1 MKNKLF
7 IALFFTFNFFGVIKA
22 QLKVGQNYKGGVIAV
37 LNPDGKSGLLVHQ
50 PDYTFKDMN
59 NWTNAR
65 ASCEKLGPG
74 WRLPTSEE
82 LIAMHKVSGAITLQ
96 KYAMYW
102 SNDEKLPNSAAYLNA
117 IRGTIEIMDKT
128 KVNDVR
134 AVRSF
139 PSGAELKLGQEYL
152 GGLVVLLND
161 DLLSGLIIQKNDMPT
176 LMNWNKAMSECSKLG
191 AGWRLPSRDELRSI
205 HWSNILQLKNTYWSI
220 TKGNSHSAFICK
232 LGIPLA
238 ANGNVVVID
247 ENHSV
252 RAVRSFPDV
261 GTTNTSS
268 NTSSSTTSSTS
279 FPSSNTSNSPAAN
292 NNSNGNATQLKI
304 GQEYLGGLIV
314 ILNNDGKSGL
324 IIQKNDVPTLMNW
337 NDAMLEGS
345 KLGEGWRLPSRDELR
360 DIHNNNV
367 LQLKNNYW
375 SITKANSHHA
385 YICEL
390 GIGYKNSGHAN
401 GKFVDIFEKYSVRVV
416 RPF

>member
-50 PDYTFKDMN
+50 PDYTFEVKN

-82 LIAMHKVSGAITLQ
+82 LIAMHKVSGAIKLD
-96 KYAMYW
+96 KYAYYW

-117 IRGTIEIMDKT
+117 IRGTIDILDKT

-152 GGLVVLLND
+152 GGIVVLLND

-176 LMNWNKAMSECSKLG
+176 LMNWDKAMSECSKLG
-191 AGWRLPSRDELRSI
+191 TGWRLPSRDELRSI
-205 HWSNILQLKNTYWSI
+205 HWSNILQLKNTYWSNTKGNSHSAFICKLGIPLAANGNVVVIYEEHSVRAVRPFPEVGTSNTSSSTSFPSSNTSNSPAANNNSNGNATQLKLGQEYLGGLIVLLNADGKSGLIIQKNDVPTLMNWDKAMSECSKLGEGWRLPSRDELRDIHNNNILQLKNTYWSI

-238 ANGNVVVID
+238 ANGNVVVIY
-247 ENHSV
+247 EEHSV
-252 RAVRSFPDV
+252 RAVR
-261 GTTNTSS
+261 
-268 NTSSSTTSSTS
+268 
-279 FPSSNTSNSPAAN
+279 
-292 NNSNGNATQLKI
+292 
-304 GQEYLGGLIV
+304 
-314 ILNNDGKSGL
+314 
-324 IIQKNDVPTLMNW
+324 
-337 NDAMLEGS
+337 
-345 KLGEGWRLPSRDELR
+345 
-360 DIHNNNV
+360 
-367 LQLKNNYW
+367 
-375 SITKANSHHA
+375 
-385 YICEL
+385 
-390 GIGYKNSGHAN
+390 
-401 GKFVDIFEKYSVRVV
+401 
-416 RPF
+416 PF